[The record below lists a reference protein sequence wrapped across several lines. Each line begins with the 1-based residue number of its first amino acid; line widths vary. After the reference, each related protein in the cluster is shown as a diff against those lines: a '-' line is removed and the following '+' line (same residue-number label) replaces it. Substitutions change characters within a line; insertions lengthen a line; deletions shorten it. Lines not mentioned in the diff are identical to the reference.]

1 MNVAVKP
8 TSIRLSSGTQMLL
21 DNASK
26 QLRRS
31 KSYLVEEALKA
42 QLAYVAHR
50 ESELAN
56 KERLE
61 RLIAL
66 KGAGARGVKPMTQEE
81 IEARQRAF
89 RGED

>member
-21 DNASK
+21 DNASR

-31 KSYLVEEALKA
+31 KSYLVEEALMA
-42 QLAYVAHR
+42 QLASVALK
-50 ESELAN
+50 ETELAN
-56 KERLE
+56 MERLM
-61 RLIAL
+61 AL
-66 KGAGARGVKPMTQEE
+66 KGAGARGVEPMTPEE